1 MVTSNLH
8 FANKDTSST
17 CQSPPKT
24 KKNEKVQSKK
34 CKFRRRSTCPRSNV
48 TWRGFNFLLRG
59 HTQAVTLYF
68 ISDDP
73 GSDPLSH
80 PRRHIQDDVKLA
92 QLVRARDC
100 QSRGRWFDSSINS
113 KNENSNLHGFE
124 VHRPSSKGT
133 KSLFQVLKAIIHQ
146 RRHLYPGNCFKIRRA
161 VMQTPWPWQLP
172 LKIHRDTDS
181 CYFIA
186 VVTARG
192 YPSLVCRIDS
202 DWFHLSVVTCLTA
215 FVVHLVKGRD
225 R

>member
-1 MVTSNLH
+1 MRRCSRKSVNFEKTHL
-8 FANKDTSST
+8 
-17 CQSPPKT
+17 PKIQRDM
-24 KKNEKVQSKK
+24 E
-34 CKFRRRSTCPRSNV
+34 
-48 TWRGFNFLLRG
+48 GFQLFTPWA
-59 HTQAVTLYF
+59 HQAVILYF

-73 GSDPLSH
+73 GSHPLSH

-133 KSLFQVLKAIIHQ
+133 KLLFQVIKAIINQ

-192 YPSLVCRIDS
+192 YPSLGCRIDS